1 MKVYTKTGDKGTTG
15 LYTGERIAKDSLRVE
30 AYGTVDEIT
39 SVLGLA
45 RSQCQKQAVISTIY
59 DVQKLLMSAMAQL
72 ASLSSDCHYITD
84 EHIKLL
90 EQTIDNYDAKL
101 PPLTAFLIPG
111 DSVGAACLDQARTV
125 TRRAERQVLRLSH
138 EEAVDESLL
147 VFLNRLSD
155 LCFVLSRTENFTEE

>member
-45 RSQCQKQAVISTIY
+45 RSQCQNSSVVSTIY
-59 DVQKLLMSAMAQL
+59 DVQKLLMSVMAQL
-72 ASLSSDCHYITD
+72 ASLGECHYITN

-90 EQTIDNYDAKL
+90 EKTIDDIDAKL

-111 DSVGAACLDQARTV
+111 DSIGSACLDQARTV

-138 EEAVDESLL
+138 EEVVDESLL

-155 LCFVLSRTENFTEE
+155 LCFVLSRMENFQEG

>member
-45 RSQCQKQAVISTIY
+45 RSQCQNSSVVSTIY
-59 DVQKLLMSAMAQL
+59 AVQKLLMSAMAQL
-72 ASLSSDCHYITD
+72 ASLGSECHYITD

-90 EQTIDNYDAKL
+90 EQTIDDFDAKL
-101 PPLTAFLIPG
+101 PPLKEFLIPG
-111 DSVGAACLDQARTV
+111 DSIGSACLDQARTV

-138 EEAVDESLL
+138 EETVDESLL

-155 LCFVLSRTENFTEE
+155 LCFVLSRMENFQEG